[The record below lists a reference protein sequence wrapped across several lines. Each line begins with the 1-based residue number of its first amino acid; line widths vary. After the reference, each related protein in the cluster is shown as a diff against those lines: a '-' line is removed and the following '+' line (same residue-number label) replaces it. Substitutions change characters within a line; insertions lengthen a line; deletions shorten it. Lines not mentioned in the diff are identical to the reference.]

1 MKTKDYSMREMIID
15 QCLGT
20 GREFTREELQA
31 AVNRALESRGMQP
44 VRSKATI
51 LQDIGEMNE
60 KSYRIYGTYGIVSEK
75 RGRKTFYR
83 YRDGI
88 DSIYNRELTSEEI
101 ERMQEVRCLLQ
112 GLRGMPQLEWVDQMS
127 ARFDQQIIG
136 PGRAVASF
144 EEGTAG
150 DDMFF
155 LQLFN
160 AIEHKDVLNIEYRR
174 FGLESKEHVVHPY
187 FLKQYLR
194 RWYLFATIEGKDFI
208 TCFSLDRILSV
219 RQNDEVA
226 FRETCIDF
234 NHYFDDI
241 VGVTHPDGGVVEH
254 IVIEGDCWAEYYL
267 RTLPIH
273 PLQQLESLGEEGCR
287 LTMDL
292 MVNRELEREILS
304 YGEHLTVKA
313 PEALRTR
320 MAALLGILL
329 EGYLEV

>member
-1 MKTKDYSMREMIID
+1 MADIIELFRRIARTED
-15 QCLGT
+15 QSPRIQWIFAGLGNPGPEHALDRHNAGFRLVDT
-20 GREFTREELQA
+20 LAGR
-31 AVNRALESRGMQP
+31 
-44 VRSKATI
+44 
-51 LQDIGEMNE
+51 
-60 KSYRIYGTYGIVSEK
+60 
-75 RGRKTFYR
+75 
-83 YRDGI
+83 
-88 DSIYNRELTSEEI
+88 
-101 ERMQEVRCLLQ
+101 Q
-112 GLRGMPQLEWVDQMS
+112 GV
-127 ARFDQQIIG
+127 
-136 PGRAVASF
+136 
-144 EEGTAG
+144 
-150 DDMFF
+150 
-155 LQLFN
+155 
-160 AIEHKDVLNIEYRR
+160 R

-292 MVNRELEREILS
+292 MVNHELEREILS